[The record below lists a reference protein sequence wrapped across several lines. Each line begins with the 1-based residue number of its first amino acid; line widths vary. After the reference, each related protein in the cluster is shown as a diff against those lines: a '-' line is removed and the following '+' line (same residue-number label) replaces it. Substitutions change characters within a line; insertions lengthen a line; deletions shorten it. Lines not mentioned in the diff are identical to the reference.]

1 MPGASEIP
9 RLVVEV
15 ERRGKLL
22 SGEPYFTPGVPL
34 VLETKG
40 AGSLRRGDLALVQ
53 PGRGRARVVRRLGSA
68 GRIED
73 VLEALLA
80 EQGARVEF
88 EPYEL
93 PAGGGEG
100 RVDLR
105 DLPAVTIDPEGAKDF
120 DDALSFRRED
130 GGIRAYVH
138 IADVSYFVRPG
149 TPLDLGAAERAF
161 STYVPGLVAPML
173 PPELADDACSL
184 RPHQDRFCV
193 TVELPPSG
201 EPSFYRSLICSR
213 ARLTYGEAQRRDAP
227 PGDPRAARPGGRA
240 RDRPPGGALPH
251 AARSSSPRRRSSSPS
266 PTGGSPTRGGRAST
280 TRTFSSRS

>member
-1 MPGASEIP
+1 MPGASETP

-40 AGSLRRGDLALVQ
+40 AGALRRGDLALVQ

-68 GRIED
+68 ARIED

-88 EPYEL
+88 ESYEL
-93 PAGGGEG
+93 PAGGGDG

-105 DLPAVTIDPEGAKDF
+105 ELTAVTIDPEGARDF
-120 DDALSFRRED
+120 DDALSFRREK

-138 IADVSYFVRPG
+138 IADVSFFVRPG
-149 TPLDLGAAERAF
+149 
-161 STYVPGLVAPML
+161 
-173 PPELADDACSL
+173 
-184 RPHQDRFCV
+184 H
-193 TVELPPSG
+193 
-201 EPSFYRSLICSR
+201 RSIS
-213 ARLTYGEAQRRDAP
+213 
-227 PGDPRAARPGGRA
+227 
-240 RDRPPGGALPH
+240 ALPN
-251 AARSSSPRRRSSSPS
+251 APSRPTCPVWSRRCCRPSSPTTPARCGRFRTGSASRSSCRRSAS
-266 PTGGSPTRGGRAST
+266 RAST
-280 TRTFSSRS
+280 AR